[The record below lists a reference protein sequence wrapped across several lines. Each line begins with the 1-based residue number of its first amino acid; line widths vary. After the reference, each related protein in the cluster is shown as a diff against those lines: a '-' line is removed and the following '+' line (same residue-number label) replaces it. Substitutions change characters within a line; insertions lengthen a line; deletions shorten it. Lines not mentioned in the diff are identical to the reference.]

1 VLCWNC
7 DFNRV
12 RFNLSRINNKKFWR
26 ECRGQHL
33 TTRKRVDDL
42 IFGPYVGEG
51 GGFLFFLPRSS
62 GFMEKMDVA
71 IKSAMRPSSS
81 TLSLN

>member
-1 VLCWNC
+1 
-7 DFNRV
+7 
-12 RFNLSRINNKKFWR
+12 
-26 ECRGQHL
+26 
-33 TTRKRVDDL
+33 VDDL